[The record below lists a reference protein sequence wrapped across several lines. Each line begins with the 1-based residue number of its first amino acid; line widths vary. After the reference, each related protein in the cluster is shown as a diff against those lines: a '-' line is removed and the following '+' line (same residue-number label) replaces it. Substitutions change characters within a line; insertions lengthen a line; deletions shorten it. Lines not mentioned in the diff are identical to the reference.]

1 MSSKDDDVRHQSQL
15 MNENE
20 HATNISLTVV
30 EVTSALVVLVVL
42 VIGATGGSD

>member
-1 MSSKDDDVRHQSQL
+1 
-15 MNENE
+15 MNEIE

-42 VIGATGGSD
+42 VMGVTGGSD